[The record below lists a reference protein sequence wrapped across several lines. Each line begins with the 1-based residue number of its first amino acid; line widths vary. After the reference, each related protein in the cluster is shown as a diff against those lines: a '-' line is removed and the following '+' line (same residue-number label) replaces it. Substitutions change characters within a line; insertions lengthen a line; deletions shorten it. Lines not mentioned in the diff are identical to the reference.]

1 METITVLFQ
10 TLSLIGSAAIV
21 VVIVALA
28 RRWPESRLITFVPG
42 LWAAGGVIYYG
53 LLLAGRFSPQ
63 GLLLWGAVHRLMA
76 VALFLGGFVT
86 LYGLLAA
93 EETELHDLSEPE
105 DEDYDDG

>member
-1 METITVLFQ
+1 MVALTVLFQ
-10 TLSLIGSAAIV
+10 VLSLVASVAIL

-28 RRWPESRLITFVPG
+28 RRWPDSRLIAILPG
-42 LWAAGGVIYYG
+42 LWAAGGVVYYA